1 MPALLTTYRCLLISP
16 SDVQEERDAI
26 TRAVDEWNGHV
37 GAGLQ
42 ARIEI
47 VRWESHARP
56 EMGAEPQAVINKQL
70 VNECDFGIAVFWCRL
85 GSPTENHLSGSAE
98 EVERLLARGA
108 NVMVYFSQRAVPQD
122 RLRDDQFAKLQELR
136 REYEKRGLLAT
147 YESTEK
153 LTRMVVLHAT
163 NLVSTLLTKD
173 RAASQPIPS
182 TGTITAPKPDIRV
195 SIRGVT
201 AGQGSDMRPFIAV
214 EIQNHSPNDFFF
226 GSVIIPLDNNYN
238 LFVARDSLTREALM
252 PRKIESGNG
261 MTVLLD
267 PTEWKLDGAKVVNII
282 VRDKIDRTYPADAH
296 EVALA
301 LESDRKTRNRR

>member
-1 MPALLTTYRCLLISP
+1 
-16 SDVQEERDAI
+16 
-26 TRAVDEWNGHV
+26 
-37 GAGLQ
+37 
-42 ARIEI
+42 
-47 VRWESHARP
+47 
-56 EMGAEPQAVINKQL
+56 
-70 VNECDFGIAVFWCRL
+70 
-85 GSPTENHLSGSAE
+85 
-98 EVERLLARGA
+98 
-108 NVMVYFSQRAVPQD
+108 
-122 RLRDDQFAKLQELR
+122 
-136 REYEKRGLLAT
+136 
-147 YESTEK
+147 
-153 LTRMVVLHAT
+153 
-163 NLVSTLLTKD
+163 
-173 RAASQPIPS
+173 
-182 TGTITAPKPDIRV
+182 
-195 SIRGVT
+195 
-201 AGQGSDMRPFIAV
+201 MRPFIAV